1 MLENLDL
8 TKKLGK
14 SEYKK
19 AMDELE
25 IQAGKLQR
33 EARELGIPVILL
45 FEGWD
50 AAGKGTLINRLSLS
64 LDSRGF
70 VVYPINPPNEEERF
84 RPFLWRFW
92 TKIPL
97 RGRMT
102 ILDRSWCG
110 RVLEDRI
117 DKAVKSRI
125 WQKAYDEILSFERQ
139 LSNDGYLIMKFFLHI
154 SKKEQKRRF
163 NNLRENPATGWRVT
177 EKDLRHH
184 KQYDEYSTAYEDM
197 LTKTHTEGAPWTI
210 IEAHDRRYASVKFFK
225 TFCSLLSRRIQ
236 ELRSADNHMPSS
248 PSIPP
253 ELAPPPVSILDNVD
267 LTKTLEREEYNS
279 LLKPLQEKIRELEH
293 EMYIR
298 RIPVVIVYQGWD
310 AGGKGGNIRRMVQ
323 NMDPRGYEVVSIAAP
338 NEIEKQHHYLWRF
351 WNKFPKAG
359 HFAIFDRSWYGRVM
373 VERIEGYCTETEW
386 KRAYFEINEMEEQ
399 WTNFGTVIFKFWL
412 HISPE
417 EQLHRFKRRESI
429 EHKQWKINEE
439 DYRNRKKRDLYK
451 EAVDEMLYRTSTSY
465 APWTIIEANS
475 KLYARTKALQTVVRT
490 LEKEIS

>member
-8 TKKLGK
+8 SKKLDK

-19 AMDELE
+19 ELDQLE

-33 EARELGIPVILL
+33 EARDLGIPVIIL

-70 VVYPINPPNEEERF
+70 VVHPINPPNEEEQF

-92 TKIPL
+92 TKLAP

-117 DKAVKSRI
+117 DKTVKSRV

-154 SKKEQKRRF
+154 SKKVQKKRF
-163 NNLRENPATGWRVT
+163 DSLQENPATNWRVNK
-177 EKDLRHH
+177 KDLKHH
-184 KQYDEYSTAYEDM
+184 KEYDEYITAYEDL
-197 LTKTHTEGAPWTI
+197 LTKTHTKAAPWTI
-210 IEAHDRRYASVKFFK
+210 IEAHDRRYATVKFFK

-236 ELRSADNHMPSS
+236 ELRSAGDC
-248 PSIPP
+248 IPVVPAISP

-267 LTKTLEREEYNS
+267 LSKSLERDEYNS

-293 EMYIR
+293 EIYFR

-310 AGGKGGNIRRMVQ
+310 AGGKGGNIRRLVQ
-323 NMDPRGYEVVSIAAP
+323 NMDPRGYEVISIAAP

-351 WNKFPKAG
+351 WKKFPKAG
-359 HFAIFDRSWYGRVM
+359 HIAIFDRSWYGRVM
-373 VERIEGYCTETEW
+373 VERIEGFCTEEEW
-386 KRAYFEINEMEEQ
+386 KRAYLEINEMEEQ

-439 DYRNRKKRDLYK
+439 DYRNRKNWDLYK
-451 EAVDEMLYRTSTSY
+451 EAVDEMLYRTSTSF

-475 KLYARTKALQTVVRT
+475 KLYARVKTLQTVVST
-490 LEKEIS
+490 IEKQIN